1 MLSNMKI
8 RTKLVIIGV
17 MVTMI
22 PLAIILT
29 TVFTQNQKVVRIG
42 EEKSLQLAYADL
54 EHIVD
59 NLYTLAESHQE
70 VTQKN
75 IDAALKVAGD
85 LMAKAGG
92 VSFTEET
99 VTWQAKN
106 QFNNEAQALQLP
118 KMQLGSHWLGQIS
131 DAKEPVP
138 LVDPVQLLLDVTCTV
153 FQRVNTQGDML
164 RVATNVI
171 SKEGKRAIGT
181 FIPSA
186 NPDGKANPVVS
197 AVLKG
202 ETFRGRAFVVN
213 AWYITAYVPILD
225 TKGAVSGML
234 YVGIPQENVK
244 SLRRAIVDMKIGKT
258 GRVTVMD
265 STGAYV
271 IAQQEQDNGK
281 NVKGLTDAEGKPY
294 MEERITTAK
303 TLSAR
308 AIGKQQ
314 FTVKGERGAS
324 VVREARFI
332 YFAPWDWIVM
342 VEADQADFTDAA
354 ERINDTNR
362 QSIIL
367 LNLVSAGAVGFTIL
381 VWFIMAGSIVKPI
394 NMAVAGLKDVAEGDG
409 DLTKRLQSPG
419 RNELGE
425 LVHWFNIFL
434 EKLQT
439 IVIRIANNAQ
449 HVGQAAVE
457 LTTIS
462 GGMAKGAGETSHSA
476 HNVSVAAEEMSA
488 NLNAVAAAMEEST
501 TNISMVANASEEMS
515 STFNQLSGSVEKAN
529 QVTVEAVHQATS
541 AGEKMAV
548 LGQAALAIGKVT
560 ETITEIS
567 EQTNLLALNATIEA
581 ARAGE
586 AGKGFAVVANEIK
599 ELAKQT
605 ATSTLD
611 IKKQIANIQSTTETT
626 RVEIDAISTVI
637 EDVNEIVTTIAK
649 AVGDQS
655 QATREITDNISQAS
669 VGLQEVNENVSQS
682 STVSAQIAQD
692 ITTVNTSASAIST
705 SSAQVQASAEDL
717 RKMAEEL
724 NSIIG
729 RFKTA

>member
-1 MLSNMKI
+1 MLSNMKL

-17 MVTMI
+17 VVTMI

-29 TVFTQNQKVVRIG
+29 TVYSQNQKVVDIG
-42 EEKSLQLAYADL
+42 EKKSLQLAYADL

-85 LMAKAGG
+85 LMSKAGG
-92 VSFTEET
+92 VSFGEET

-106 QFNNEAQALQLP
+106 QFNNEGQALQLP
-118 KMQLGSHWLGQIS
+118 KMRLGEHWLGQIS
-131 DAKEPVP
+131 DAKEAVP
-138 LVDPVQLLLDVTCTV
+138 LVDPVQQMLDVTCTV
-153 FQRVNTQGDML
+153 FQRINDRGDML

-186 NPDGKANPVVS
+186 NPDGKSNPVVS

-213 AWYITAYVPILD
+213 AWYITAYVPIHD
-225 TKGAVSGML
+225 AKGSVIGML

-265 STGAYV
+265 TSGAYV
-271 IAQQEQDNGK
+271 IAVQEQDNGK
-281 NVKGLTDAEGKPY
+281 NVKSLTDAEGKPY
-294 MEERITTAK
+294 MEARIDMAK
-303 TLSAR
+303 TLSPR
-308 AIGKQQ
+308 AVGKQQ
-314 FTVKGERGAS
+314 FTVKGDRGTTT
-324 VVREARFI
+324 VREARFI

-342 VEADQADFTDAA
+342 VEADKAEFTEAA
-354 ERINDTNR
+354 ERITNTNR
-362 QSIIL
+362 QSLLI

-394 NMAVAGLKDVAEGDG
+394 NMAVAGLKDVAEGEG

-425 LVHWFNIFL
+425 LVHWFNSFL
-434 EKLQT
+434 EKLQG
-439 IVIRIANNAQ
+439 IVIRIADNA
-449 HVGQAAVE
+449 HNVGQAAVE
-457 LTTIS
+457 LSTIS
-462 GGMAKGAGETSHSA
+462 SGMAKGAGETSQSA

-488 NLNAVAAAMEEST
+488 NLSAVAAAMEQST

-515 STFNQLSGSVEKAN
+515 STFQQLSTHVEQANRVSVA
-529 QVTVEAVHQATS
+529 AVQQATN

-548 LGQAALAIGKVT
+548 LGQAAVAIGKVT

-637 EDVNEIVTTIAK
+637 ENVNEIVSSIAK

-655 QATREITDNISQAS
+655 QATHEITGNIGQAS
-669 VGLQEVNENVSQS
+669 IGLQEVNENVSQS
-682 STVSAQIAQD
+682 STVSSQIAQD

-705 SSAQVQASAEDL
+705 SSAQVQHSAENL

-729 RFKTA
+729 RFKTV